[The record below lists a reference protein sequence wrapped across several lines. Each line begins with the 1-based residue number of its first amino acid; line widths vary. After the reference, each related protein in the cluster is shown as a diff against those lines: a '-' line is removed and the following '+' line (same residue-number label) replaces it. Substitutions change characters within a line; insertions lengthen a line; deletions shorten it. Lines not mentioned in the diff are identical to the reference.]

1 MMAIVKAM
9 SVKSLLLILEILTFG
24 LPIRL
29 VSLDNQK
36 MSRLANFHKL
46 EKLLKIKMGI
56 QRKDFSSRVMLFIR

>member
-1 MMAIVKAM
+1 MAIIKAM
-9 SVKSLLLILEILTFG
+9 SVKNLLLILEILSFR

-29 VSLDNQK
+29 VSLDKQK